1 MTYKEVRRG
10 MDPDRWKG
18 RRRAAVLG
26 YWREIKLGMWDD
38 LHASCEEAEGVGGG
52 VDGDLGDRGEE
63 KRRST
68 MRAEPRASAGGSPGG
83 RIQCR
88 KRK

>member
-1 MTYKEVRRG
+1 MRTGMTYKEVRRG

-26 YWREIKLGMWDD
+26 YWREIKLSMWDD
-38 LHASCEEAEGVGGG
+38 LHASCEEAVEI
-52 VDGDLGDRGEE
+52 DRGEA
-63 KRRST
+63 RTTST
-68 MRAEPRASAGGSPGG
+68 MRAESRASAGGSPTG

-88 KRK
+88 RRD